1 MKNTNTGKIFNLV
14 GSKVRWYNLREGRPP
29 A

>member
-1 MKNTNTGKIFNLV
+1 MKNLNTGKIFRLAS
-14 GSKVRWYNLREGRPP
+14 GEARWYNLREGRLP